1 MSCAS
6 NLINQFLR
14 GQWAHTKK
22 RQPAGETQKQN
33 HKTLDLEG
41 WRLKIFGTRRQLV
54 WTYKMQGDGGDLH
67 REQAKDLVVP
77 TFPRPNDQ
85 MKSLPKKSLSIV
97 YPTIPAW
104 HRGSRYC
111 LVYLYVFKE
120 TWPSLASFFDQIL
133 CLHACLLLYCTI
145 LINLLF

>member
-33 HKTLDLEG
+33 HKTLDLES

-54 WTYKMQGDGGDLH
+54 WTYKCRGRGSSQRTGKRSRCPH
-67 REQAKDLVVP
+67 
-77 TFPRPNDQ
+77 FPQTQRPNEIFA
-85 MKSLPKKSLSIV
+85 KKISLYSLS
-97 YPTIPAW
+97 YNSCMA
-104 HRGSRYC
+104 SRISLLFVV
-111 LVYLYVFKE
+111 LVRFQE

-133 CLHACLLLYCTI
+133 CPPRLSIVILHNTD
-145 LINLLF
+145 

>member
-54 WTYKMQGDGGDLH
+54 WTYKCRGRGSSQRTGKRSRCPH
-67 REQAKDLVVP
+67 
-77 TFPRPNDQ
+77 FPQTQRPNEIFA
-85 MKSLPKKSLSIV
+85 KKISLYSLS
-97 YPTIPAW
+97 YNSCMAW

-111 LVYLYVFKE
+111 LLYLYVFKR
-120 TWPSLASFFDQIL
+120 
-133 CLHACLLLYCTI
+133 HGLLLLLSLTRFCASTLVYCYTAQY
-145 LINLLF
+145 